1 MEMAA
6 THVGLRQF
14 DSSELIFDE
23 EETKT
28 ILKFLFKGAVGESQ
42 IDSLQV
48 NDRVRN
54 FAQGLLVEAID
65 ASYAMGFVEALFRA
79 SANPTSGAAKV
90 LKSFGKKALKHWF
103 KHATAHDLRD
113 IKIYE
118 TVRLRLA
125 INFKSIMLMFI
136 SGVAMNNEKIFAVID
151 YDAPL
156 NASVSV

>member
-1 MEMAA
+1 MASK
-6 THVGLRQF
+6 HVGLREFESHELLF
-14 DSSELIFDE
+14 DG

-48 NDRVRN
+48 TDRVRG
-54 FAQGLLVEAID
+54 FTQGLLVEAVD
-65 ASYAMGFVEALFRA
+65 ASYAMGYVEALFRA
-79 SANPTSGAAKV
+79 SANPTAGAAKV

-103 KHATAHDLRD
+103 KHATADDLRN

-118 TVRLRLA
+118 SVRLRLA

-136 SGVAMNNEKIFAVID
+136 SGIAMKDKKFIVVVD

-156 NASVSV
+156 IVPVSA